1 MKVVGIDLAGS
12 TKNASGFCILDEK
25 LKANVFCLYSD
36 REIIN
41 EVKKVKPVIIA
52 IDAPLSLPLGRKNL
66 RKSNIHFRQCDIA
79 LRKLKIKFFPI
90 TIRGMRKLT
99 ARGIKLKKKLNELGY
114 KVIEVY
120 PGGAQDM
127 LEIPRKPNELLLKG
141 LKKLGIKNLN
151 RNLTKDELDAVTC
164 AFVGFCFV
172 KKRYIALGNK
182 KEGLIIMPDKS
193 QLKEIVKV
201 SETEE
206 AKQLT
211 KPKK

>member
-12 TKNASGFCILDEK
+12 TRNPSGFCILDEK
-25 LKANVFCLYSD
+25 LKAFAFCLYND
-36 REIIN
+36 KEIIN
-41 EVKKVKPVIIA
+41 EVKKVKPAVVA

-66 RKSNIHFRQCDIA
+66 RRSNVHFRQCDIA

-90 TIRGMRKLT
+90 TIRGMRRLT
-99 ARGIKLKKKLNELGY
+99 ARGIKLKRKLNESGY
-114 KVIEVY
+114 RVIEVY

-127 LEIPRKPNELLLKG
+127 LGIPRKPNELLLRG

-182 KEGLIIMPDKS
+182 KEGLIIMPDRS
-193 QLKEIVKV
+193 QLKEIVEVNKIGK
-201 SETEE
+201 
-206 AKQLT
+206 AK
-211 KPKK
+211 